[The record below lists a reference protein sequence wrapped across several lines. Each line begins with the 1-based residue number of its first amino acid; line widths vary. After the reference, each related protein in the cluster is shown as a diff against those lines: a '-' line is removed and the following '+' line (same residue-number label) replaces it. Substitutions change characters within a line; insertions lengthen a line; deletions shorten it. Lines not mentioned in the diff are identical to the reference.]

1 MFPTG
6 SLTDRRL
13 REDIMAIG
21 IITPFKVLAG
31 QKDVLTQGPESTGD
45 HGTYSVINGV
55 KYTSNYSNAYD
66 YILQDSRGNNI
77 SYGAPVAA
85 VLSGRVI
92 AYRDDLADGQ
102 SDGGANIGN
111 YITIDYTTSTGSHI
125 YYSYFHLL
133 QGSVRAELG
142 LTASQSFASS
152 LNVYVTAGQDIAK
165 VGMTGAT
172 TGPHAHIQFGTS
184 LTHYVLQGGSYRD
197 AVVVAQADLTAYNK
211 SLIQFAAQWADAAPV
226 VSGRAASLLLGQ
238 AIAVSS
244 YFGGS
249 DADHDALQYSVT
261 ESALNGAGTLYLD
274 GSPINQSRLFSQ
286 AEFNRLQ
293 YRGSARGSET
303 ITVRA
308 WDGQIWSNPVSAT
321 FKVAAAEDAESQ
333 TVAALSAEDLWANR
347 LGPNAFTNDPD
358 TGLGAAELATRT
370 GSILDQAAATLAE
383 A

>member
-1 MFPTG
+1 
-6 SLTDRRL
+6 
-13 REDIMAIG
+13 
-21 IITPFKVLAG
+21 V
-31 QKDVLTQGPESTGD
+31 
-45 HGTYSVINGV
+45 
-55 KYTSNYSNAYD
+55 SNYSNAYD
-66 YILQDSRGNNI
+66 YILQDSRGNNV

-184 LTHYVLQGGSYRD
+184 LTHYILQGGSYRD
-197 AVVVAQADLTAYNK
+197 AVVIAQADLTAYNK
-211 SLIQFAAQWADAAPV
+211 SLVQFTSSIADSLPV
-226 VSGRAASLLLGQ
+226 VNGRAASLSLGQ

-249 DADHDALQYSVT
+249 DADRDALQYTVT
-261 ESALNGAGTLYLD
+261 ESALAGTLYLD
-274 GSPINQSRLFSQ
+274 GSPINPNQSRVFSQ

-308 WDGQIWSNPVSAT
+308 WDGQGWSNPVSAT
-321 FKVAAAEDAESQ
+321 FKVAATEDAGPQSL
-333 TVAALSAEDLWANR
+333 AALSAEDLWANR
-347 LGPNAFTNDPD
+347 LGPNGFTHTAD
-358 TGLGAAELATRT
+358 TGFGAAELVNGT
-370 GSILDQAAATLAE
+370 GSLSDKTNATLAE